1 MGAQIFHF
9 SGRERKEWFPL
20 LFSPKFAMMDKKQ
33 SFFFQR
39 GVSHFRKYYPQEGNY
54 FGLY

>member
-1 MGAQIFHF
+1 
-9 SGRERKEWFPL
+9 
-20 LFSPKFAMMDKKQ
+20 MMDKKQ